1 MAKKLMINCANC
13 DARKVQEENYAHYEQ
28 ITINCANVVTSPNG
42 KAVMNKL
49 PFFLNCANVMELE
62 EDVEFRSI
70 NGSSEINAGDKVSE
84 KKFFLQINGS
94 LTIGPNTQAQ
104 LAQCVGIT
112 VNGSLTCPES
122 IYAALPSGHING
134 ATICYPDDAIVLKR
148 NAVIDKLFALR
159 AKNALYWTPKRIIM
173 VDPQLD
179 PEVLKAKGATFS
191 AKEVIIAESKVE
203 ALIDIIDE
211 KTEIIIVPDGTAVV
225 LDDVTLD
232 EDALGR
238 YGKQMYVIG
247 DVTVPECADCL
258 NELTYLNIRGD
269 AKVPRDYKEKLVKA
283 ITEIS
288 GEIKIA
294 KPKGAVLE
302 DKPFV
307 KVTKWMLEQQP
318 LGIEVSDCAIVTI
331 ADDIPKELIVQ
342 RLHIEDCAMVRC
354 SQELEDAVTMV
365 CTDVAKIGGA
375 ADEEEAGVGDVL
387 KNVLG
392 GIKGALETKVI
403 NAADYVL

>member
-1 MAKKLMINCANC
+1 M
-13 DARKVQEENYAHYEQ
+13 
-28 ITINCANVVTSPNG
+28 
-42 KAVMNKL
+42 
-49 PFFLNCANVMELE
+49 
-62 EDVEFRSI
+62 
-70 NGSSEINAGDKVSE
+70 
-84 KKFFLQINGS
+84 
-94 LTIGPNTQAQ
+94 
-104 LAQCVGIT
+104 
-112 VNGSLTCPES
+112 
-122 IYAALPSGHING
+122 
-134 ATICYPDDAIVLKR
+134 
-148 NAVIDKLFALR
+148 
-159 AKNALYWTPKRIIM
+159 IM

-211 KTEIIIVPDGTAVV
+211 KAEIIIVPDGTNVV

-238 YGKQMYVIG
+238 HGKQMYIIG
-247 DVTVPECADCL
+247 DVTVPEYADCL

-269 AKVPRDYKEKLVKA
+269 AKVPKDYKEKLVKA

-331 ADDIPKELIVQ
+331 TDDIPKELIVQ

-354 SQELEDAVTMV
+354 SEELEDAVSMV
-365 CTDVAKIGGA
+365 CTDVAKIGSSG
-375 ADEEEAGVGDVL
+375 EEEAGVGDVL
-387 KNVLG
+387 KNALG

>member
-13 DARKVQEENYAHYEQ
+13 DARKVQEDNYAHYEQ

-42 KAVMNKL
+42 KAVMSKL

-84 KKFFLQINGS
+84 KKFFLQVNGS

-104 LAQCVGIT
+104 LAQCVGLTI
-112 VNGSLTCPES
+112 NGSLTCPES
-122 IYAALPSGHING
+122 IYSALPSGHVNG
-134 ATICYPDDAIVLKR
+134 ATICYPDHAIVLKK
-148 NAVIDKLFALR
+148 NTAIDKIFTLR
-159 AKNALYWTPKRIIM
+159 AKNSLYWSHKRLIM

-191 AKEVIIAESKVE
+191 AKEVIIAQSKVE
-203 ALIDIIDE
+203 ALIDLIDE
-211 KTEIIIVPDGTAVV
+211 KAEIVIVPDGTNVV

-238 YGKQMYVIG
+238 YGMQLYIIG
-247 DVTVPECADCL
+247 DVTVPEYADCL
-258 NELTYLNIRGD
+258 NELSYLNIRGD
-269 AKVPRDYKEKLVKA
+269 AKVPKDYKEKLLKA

-288 GEIKIA
+288 GEIKIS

-342 RLHIEDCAMVRC
+342 RLSIEDCAMVRC
-354 SQELEDAVTMV
+354 SEELEDAVSMV
-365 CTDVAKIGGA
+365 CTDVAKIGSSG
-375 ADEEEAGVGDVL
+375 EEEGVGDVI
-387 KNVLG
+387 KNALG